1 MSSSSRPGGQLSIL
15 VVDDDAQVLLALT
28 DILQLDDH
36 HVTTAEDGCVALR
49 HLKSSHFDLLITDL
63 GMPGMSGLQLAGHAV
78 AIDPAIQII
87 IVTGYGAKIT
97 EEERAANRIIGVM
110 AKPFR
115 INQLHEYLD
124 LMV

>member
-1 MSSSSRPGGQLSIL
+1 VSNSDRPNGQLSIL
-15 VVDDDAQVLLALT
+15 VVDDDDQVRSALT

-49 HLKSSHFDLLITDL
+49 HLKSSHFDLMITDL
-63 GMPGMSGLQLAGHAV
+63 GMPGMSGLELAGQAV
-78 AIDPAIQII
+78 TLDPTIQII

-110 AKPFR
+110 PKPFR

>member
-1 MSSSSRPGGQLSIL
+1 MSSGGQHSDKLSIL
-15 VVDDDAQVLLALT
+15 VVDDDDQVRSALT

-36 HVTTAEDGCVALR
+36 HVITAEDGCVALKR
-49 HLKSSHFDLLITDL
+49 LKSSHFDLMITDL
-63 GMPGMSGLQLAGHAV
+63 GMPGMSGLELAGQAV
-78 AIDPAIQII
+78 VIDPAIQII

-115 INQLHEYLD
+115 INQLHDYLN
-124 LMV
+124 LIV

>member
-1 MSSSSRPGGQLSIL
+1 MSSGGQHSDKLSIL
-15 VVDDDAQVLLALT
+15 VVDDDDQVRSALT

-36 HVTTAEDGCVALR
+36 HVVTAEDGCVALKR
-49 HLKSSHFDLLITDL
+49 LKSSHFDLMITDL
-63 GMPGMSGLQLAGHAV
+63 GMPGMSGLELAGQAV
-78 AIDPAIQII
+78 EIDPAIQII

-115 INQLHEYLD
+115 INQLHDYLN
-124 LMV
+124 LIV

>member
-15 VVDDDAQVLLALT
+15 VVDDDAQVRLALT

-49 HLKSSHFDLLITDL
+49 HLKSSHFDLMITDL
-63 GMPGMSGLQLAGHAV
+63 GMPGMSGLELSSQ
-78 AIDPAIQII
+78 AITLDPAIQII

-97 EEERAANRIIGVM
+97 EEERTANRIIGVM
-110 AKPFR
+110 PKPFR